1 MKKGLRFNILWQSA
15 GWSNLMGNQ
24 DDGKSQDRFLGLIK
38 DCKSSGSSLQR
49 LPVLKGNTWMA
60 EKKHSTVLLKN
71 QQHFWVTNSYWLISS
86 WQSNSI
92 ASEARE
98 HQSSLHKSLKQ
109 RNGKM
114 TQKHCLLHSVQCW
127 AQLKCYCRK
136 LLHLCFCFHLSIYL
150 WVESAFRGGP
160 VTPVVSCMFF
170 IIIQADLL
178 GFNMCG
184 SLYQAPG
191 NKC

>member
-1 MKKGLRFNILWQSA
+1 
-15 GWSNLMGNQ
+15 
-24 DDGKSQDRFLGLIK
+24 
-38 DCKSSGSSLQR
+38 
-49 LPVLKGNTWMA
+49 
-60 EKKHSTVLLKN
+60 
-71 QQHFWVTNSYWLISS
+71 
-86 WQSNSI
+86 
-92 ASEARE
+92 
-98 HQSSLHKSLKQ
+98 
-109 RNGKM
+109 M

-150 WVESAFRGGP
+150 WVESAFRGDP

-178 GFNMCG
+178 GFNICG

-191 NKC
+191 NKLTERSTSLHTEMMSLTFSVRKKRIVSEKKYVKPQKGLQNI